1 MGKSIRSMLQ
11 FEERYRQ
18 RHKQSLSKK
27 RGRQGGGSK
36 NILMT
41 QPWKSSPYLVQE
53 EDLGGKCH
61 AWKVSGNH
69 IIVNLNVRDEL
80 LQ

>member
-1 MGKSIRSMLQ
+1 MLQ
-11 FEERYRQ
+11 FEERHRQ

-41 QPWKSSPYLVQE
+41 EPWKSSPYLVQE
-53 EDLGGKCH
+53 EDLGASVTAGES
-61 AWKVSGNH
+61 VEITLS
-69 IIVNLNVRDEL
+69 
-80 LQ
+80 